1 MNDVFYT
8 SMILSQIQQEES
20 LLWERLKAGDTAAF
34 GEISLRYYRL
44 LFDYGR
50 KFTKDRE
57 LIKDVIQDVLLLV
70 WQKRGQIDSNENVKL
85 YLLKI
90 VRNRLYKELQKQQLR
105 ASEDYF
111 EQLEVADS
119 EEALI
124 ISTESTQN
132 IVAKLNLHLKALPK
146 RQHEVLFLKF
156 YQDLTNDEIA
166 EVMHINRQSVAN
178 LLHNGLRLLKARFF
192 LTTLGI
198 LLLTWSGQ

>member
-1 MNDVFYT
+1 MTPTLTY
-8 SMILSQIQQEES
+8 IEEQE
-20 LLWERLKAGDTAAF
+20 LWEQLKAGDTNAF
-34 GEISLRYYRL
+34 GRVSTRYYRL

-57 LIKDVIQDVLLLV
+57 LIKDVIQDVLLLI
-70 WQKRGQIDSNENVKL
+70 WQKRAQIDTTENVKL

-105 ASEDYF
+105 VSEDSLDLSEF
-111 EQLEVADS
+111 TDS

-124 ISTESTQN
+124 ISIESTQS
-132 IVAKLNLHLKALPK
+132 ILAKLNLHLKNLSK
-146 RQHEVLFLKF
+146 RQQEVLFLKF

-178 LLHNGLRLLKARFF
+178 LLHNGLRLLKARFYLTTLSFF
-192 LTTLGI
+192 LTTWVI
-198 LLLTWSGQ
+198 Q

>member
-1 MNDVFYT
+1 M
-8 SMILSQIQQEES
+8 
-20 LLWERLKAGDTAAF
+20 
-34 GEISLRYYRL
+34 

-57 LIKDVIQDVLLLV
+57 LIKDVIQDVLLLI
-70 WQKRGQIDSNENVKL
+70 WQKRGQIDTNENVKL

-111 EQLEVADS
+111 DLLETTDS

-124 ISTESTQN
+124 ISTESTQS
-132 IVAKLNLHLKALPK
+132 ILAKLNLHLKNLPK
-146 RQHEVLFLKF
+146 RQQEVLFLKF
-156 YQDLTNDEIA
+156 YEDLTNDEIA

-178 LLHNGLRLLKARFF
+178 LLYNGLRLLKNRVF
-192 LTTLGI
+192 LTI
-198 LLLTWSGQ
+198 LYFFVAMWFR

>member
-1 MNDVFYT
+1 MT
-8 SMILSQIQQEES
+8 STQPYIEEQE
-20 LLWERLKAGDTAAF
+20 LWEQLKAGDTKAF
-34 GEISLRYYRL
+34 GQISTRYYRL

-57 LIKDVIQDVLLLV
+57 LIKDVIQDVLLLI
-70 WQKRGQIDSNENVKL
+70 WQKRGQIDTNENVKL

-111 EQLEVADS
+111 DLLETTDS

-124 ISTESTQN
+124 ISIESTQS
-132 IVAKLNLHLKALPK
+132 ILAKLNLHLKNLPK
-146 RQHEVLFLKF
+146 RQQEVLFLKF
-156 YQDLTNDEIA
+156 YEDLTNDEIA

-178 LLHNGLRLLKARFF
+178 LLHNGLRLLKNRVF
-192 LTTLGI
+192 LTTLYFF
-198 LLLTWSGQ
+198 LAMWFR

>member
-1 MNDVFYT
+1 MT
-8 SMILSQIQQEES
+8 STQTYIEEQE
-20 LLWERLKAGDTAAF
+20 LWEQLKAGDTKAF
-34 GEISLRYYRL
+34 GQISTRYYRL

-57 LIKDVIQDVLLLV
+57 LIKDVIQDVLLLI
-70 WQKRGQIDSNENVKL
+70 WQKREKIDTNENVKL

-111 EQLEVADS
+111 DLLETTDS

-124 ISTESTQN
+124 ISIESTQS
-132 IVAKLNLHLKALPK
+132 ILAKLNLHLKNLPK
-146 RQHEVLFLKF
+146 RQQEVLFLKF
-156 YQDLTNDEIA
+156 YEDLSNDEIA

-178 LLHNGLRLLKARFF
+178 LLHNGLRLLKNRVF
-192 LTTLGI
+192 LTTLYFF
-198 LLLTWSGQ
+198 LAMWF

>member
-1 MNDVFYT
+1 MT
-8 SMILSQIQQEES
+8 STQTYIEEQE
-20 LLWERLKAGDTAAF
+20 LWEQLKAGDTKAF
-34 GEISLRYYRL
+34 GQISTRYYRL

-57 LIKDVIQDVLLLV
+57 LIKDVIQDVLLLI
-70 WQKRGQIDSNENVKL
+70 WQKRGQIDTNENVKL

-111 EQLEVADS
+111 DLLETTDS

-124 ISTESTQN
+124 ISIESTQS
-132 IVAKLNLHLKALPK
+132 ILAKLNLHLKNLPK
-146 RQHEVLFLKF
+146 RQQEVLFLKF
-156 YQDLTNDEIA
+156 YEDLTNDEIA

-178 LLHNGLRLLKARFF
+178 LLHNGLRLLKNRVF
-192 LTTLGI
+192 LTTLYFF
-198 LLLTWSGQ
+198 LAMWFR

>member
-1 MNDVFYT
+1 MNLTQVH
-8 SMILSQIQQEES
+8 LEERE
-20 LLWERLKAGDTAAF
+20 LWNRLKSGDTNAF
-34 GEISLRYYRL
+34 GQISTRYYRL

-57 LIKDVIQDVLLLV
+57 LIKDVIQDVLLLI
-70 WQKRGQIDSNENVKL
+70 WQKRGQIDTNENVKL

-111 EQLEVADS
+111 DLLETTDS

-124 ISTESTQN
+124 ISTESTQS
-132 IVAKLNLHLKALPK
+132 ILAKLNLHLKNLPK
-146 RQHEVLFLKF
+146 RQQEVLFLKF
-156 YQDLTNDEIA
+156 YEDLTNDEIA

-178 LLHNGLRLLKARFF
+178 LLYNGLRLLKNRVF
-192 LTTLGI
+192 LTI
-198 LLLTWSGQ
+198 LYFFVAMWFR

>member
-1 MNDVFYT
+1 MN
-8 SMILSQIQQEES
+8 SSQIHQGEE
-20 LLWERLKAGDTAAF
+20 LVWERLKAGDTEAF
-34 GEISLRYYRL
+34 GEISTRYYRL

-57 LIKDVIQDVLLLV
+57 LIKDVIQDVLLLI
-70 WQKRGQIDSNENVKL
+70 WHKREQIDPNENVKL

-105 ASEDYF
+105 ASDDYF
-111 EQLEVADS
+111 EKLEVADS

-124 ISTESTQN
+124 ISTESTQS
-132 IVAKLNLHLKALPK
+132 IIAKLNLHLKNLPK
-146 RQHEVLFLKF
+146 RQQEVLFLKF

-178 LLHNGLRLLKARFF
+178 LLHNGLRLLKMRVF
-192 LTTLGI
+192 LTVAW
-198 LLLTWSGQ
+198 LLQLVLHF

>member
-1 MNDVFYT
+1 MNLTQVH
-8 SMILSQIQQEES
+8 LEERE
-20 LLWERLKAGDTAAF
+20 LWNRLKSGDTNAF
-34 GEISLRYYRL
+34 GQISTRYYRL

-57 LIKDVIQDVLLLV
+57 LIKDVIQDVLLLI
-70 WQKRGQIDSNENVKL
+70 WQKRGQIDTNENVKL

-111 EQLEVADS
+111 DLLETTDS

-124 ISTESTQN
+124 ISIESTQS
-132 IVAKLNLHLKALPK
+132 ILAKLNLHLKNLPK
-146 RQHEVLFLKF
+146 RQQEVLFLKF
-156 YQDLTNDEIA
+156 YEDLSNDEIA

-178 LLHNGLRLLKARFF
+178 LLYNGLRLLKNRVF
-192 LTTLGI
+192 LTI
-198 LLLTWSGQ
+198 LYFFVAMWFR